1 MARAMD
7 DERRPA
13 AFFDLDKTII
23 AMSSSSALSRPL
35 LDGGLLTRTAA
46 LRTAYASLLFHV
58 GGADEKQTNRLR
70 DALSELISG
79 WDVAKL
85 KEILDETVQ
94 QHIDPVVYEEA
105 LELIRA
111 HHELGRD
118 VIIVSAS
125 AREVVEPIAALLG
138 ADGVIA
144 TTMTVEDGHF
154 TGGIDFYAFGENKA
168 VAMREFAEEH
178 GYDLRRSYAYSDS
191 ITDMPMLAAVGNGY
205 AVNPDRALRRA
216 AADNGWGT
224 LHFRKPVALR
234 ASATQTSV
242 VVSLVLVAV
251 VVVGS
256 VVIARAMR
264 RRRGKM

>member
-1 MARAMD
+1 MTND
-7 DERRPA
+7 PRPA

-46 LRTAYASLLFHV
+46 LRTAYASLLYHM
-58 GGADEKQTNRLR
+58 GSADEKGTNRLR
-70 DALSELISG
+70 DALSELIAG
-79 WDVAKL
+79 WDVERL
-85 KEILDETVQ
+85 KDILEDTVQ
-94 QHIDPVVYEEA
+94 EHIDPVVYEEA

-125 AREVVEPIAALLG
+125 AREVVEPIAALLD

-144 TTMTVEDGHF
+144 TVMTVEDGHF

-168 VAMREFAEEH
+168 AAMRELAAER
-178 GYDLRRSYAYSDS
+178 GYDLARSYAYSDS

-216 AADNGWGT
+216 ALDNGWGV
-224 LHFRKPVALR
+224 LKFRKPVALR
-234 ASATQTSV
+234 SSGPAVSV
-242 VVSLVLVAV
+242 AVGVVLVAGAI
-251 VVVGS
+251 VGAWL
-256 VVIARAMR
+256 ITRAVR
-264 RRRGKM
+264 RRRFG